1 MLQYRL
7 RPVGN
12 FRCDYA
18 TGADSQKRSRIPAL
32 SCSSIIIDN
41 RHSTEIRSGPVSISA
56 GGSGTGRR
64 RGLVRVW
71 QTEPVLI

>member
-7 RPVGN
+7 QPVEN

-32 SCSSIIIDN
+32 SF
-41 RHSTEIRSGPVSISA
+41 
-56 GGSGTGRR
+56 GGSLSAARVEAREFNFRR
-64 RGLVRVW
+64 PGGNR
-71 QTEPVLI
+71 PS